1 MTLLAATMQGFFTH
15 HLIGQR
21 RASPNTVASYRDTMR
36 LLVRYAH
43 TETGKTPSQL
53 DLGDLDAK
61 MIGRFLD
68 HLEHDR
74 HNSVNT
80 RNNRLAAIHSLF
92 AYAAFEHPDHA
103 EVIARVLAIPPKK
116 TDRRLVSFLTDP
128 EVEALIAA
136 PNRQTWTGRRDHA
149 MITTAITTGLR
160 VSELAAITTEDL
172 HLGVGAHLRCPGK
185 GRKERITPLTA
196 ETVNVI
202 TVWLAER
209 HHSPG
214 AALFTSR
221 RGSPLTRDA
230 VSARITLHT
239 RTAAGACGSI
249 TAKNVTPH
257 TLRHTCAM
265 RLLAVGIETSVIAL
279 WLGHENSE
287 TTHIY
292 LHADLTIKE
301 RAIARTAP
309 IGTKPGRYQAPDEL
323 LAFLESL

>member
-209 HHSPG
+209 QHSPG
-214 AALFTSR
+214 AALFPSR
-221 RGSPLTRDA
+221 RGSLSRVTDNGGLRRGQQRPAPQAFRQP
-230 VSARITLHT
+230 RILHT
-239 RTAAGACGSI
+239 VGTPPVGAVVSEGETQHPATRHQRKMHTPTPPEKCAPSSRCCG
-249 TAKNVTPH
+249 
-257 TLRHTCAM
+257 
-265 RLLAVGIETSVIAL
+265 
-279 WLGHENSE
+279 
-287 TTHIY
+287 
-292 LHADLTIKE
+292 
-301 RAIARTAP
+301 AP
-309 IGTKPGRYQAPDEL
+309 RGRGSGTE
-323 LAFLESL
+323 

>member
-1 MTLLAATMQGFFTH
+1 MTLLATMQGFFTH

-21 RASPNTVASYRDTMR
+21 RASPHTVASYRDTMR
-36 LLVRYAH
+36 LLLRFAH
-43 TETGKTPSQL
+43 TESGKTPSQL

-61 MIGRFLD
+61 VIGRFLD

-92 AYAAFEHPDHA
+92 AYAAFGHPDHA

-136 PNRQTWTGRRDHA
+136 PDRETWTGRRDHA

-160 VSELAAITTEDL
+160 VSELAAITIDDL
-172 HLGVGAHLRCPGK
+172 HLGVGAHIRCHGK
-185 GRKERITPLTA
+185 GRKERITPLTG
-196 ETVNVI
+196 ETIDLI
-202 TVWLAER
+202 TVWLLER
-209 HHSPG
+209 RHSPG
-214 AALFTSR
+214 VAVFPSR
-221 RGSPLTRDA
+221 RGNHLTRDA
-230 VSARITLHT
+230 ISARITLHT
-239 RTAAGACGSI
+239 RIAASYCRSI
-249 TAKNVTPH
+249 TTKNVTPH

-279 WLGHENSE
+279 WLGHESSE
-287 TTHIY
+287 TTQIY

-309 IGTKPGRYQAPDEL
+309 IGTKPGRYRAPDKL
-323 LAFLESL
+323 LAFLESR